1 MEKIPMPEKIKR
13 YLDAGFPIL
22 YFNTFEE
29 LNGLETIFD
38 ATKGLNRQVYVW
50 SYADGVSLF
59 ANGELKE
66 SNINRSAKTPLNVVL
81 ENTIERLLDAGKLEG
96 KIIVFTD
103 IHHYLE
109 DAAVIAVLKKL
120 VNRINEDSDFSMV
133 FLSPVVKI
141 PRELEKFI
149 TIIESEYMEYKEIRE
164 EIVSYINDQ
173 GTPMVA
179 DQLLDE
185 IAMAFKGLTKFEIH
199 NLLALAYSDDGE
211 LTRSDLKL
219 IYEQKKQ
226 MIMKSGILEMIT
238 VKEKIDDIGGL
249 ENLKE
254 WFQKKARVIK
264 NINAAEEFGVSMPK
278 GVLIAGV
285 PGCGKSLSAKAA
297 AALFEV
303 PLLRMDMGRLMG
315 KYVGESE
322 GNLRKAI
329 ALSEA
334 IAPCVLWIDE
344 LEKAFAGISGGGG
357 SEVTTRLFG
366 NFLTW
371 MQEKESAVF
380 VIATA
385 NNIMELPPELMRKG
399 RFDEIYFVGLPKPDE
414 RRKIFEIH
422 LGKRRK
428 KDLAGIDLQR
438 LVESTE
444 GYSGADIE
452 GVVKDAVE
460 EVFASGRDKVT
471 TDDILSMIKNTH
483 SLSEIMK
490 EPLEKMNK
498 EYKERKFKNASR

>member
-1 MEKIPMPEKIKR
+1 MSKITIVEKISR
-13 YLDAGFPIL
+13 YMDAGFPII

-29 LNGLETIFD
+29 LKGMQTII
-38 ATKGLNRQVYVW
+38 AASGARQVLEW
-50 SYADGVSLF
+50 SYTDGLILYK
-59 ANGELKE
+59 NGEVQDEYKNDL
-66 SNINRSAKTPLNVVL
+66 AKIPLANVL
-81 ENTIERLLDAGKLEG
+81 EQLLIEDLYNLEG
-96 KIIVFTD
+96 KVVVFKD

-109 DAAVIAVLKKL
+109 DADVISLMKGL
-120 VNRINEDSDFSMV
+120 INKINSGSDFSIV
-133 FLSPVVKI
+133 FLSSVVKI
-141 PRELEKFI
+141 PKELEKFI
-149 TIIESEYMEYKEIRE
+149 TISEAEYMEYDEIRKT
-164 EIVSYINDQ
+164 IVDFIEYQ
-173 GTPMVA
+173 ELPKVA
-179 DQLLDE
+179 DKLLDE
-185 IAMAFKGLTKFEIH
+185 LAMAFKGLTRFEIN

-211 LTRSDLKL
+211 LTRKDLS
-219 IYEQKKQ
+219 IIFEQKKQ
-226 MIMKSGILEMIT
+226 MIMKSGILEMIN
-238 VKEKIDDIGGL
+238 VKESIDDIGGL

-254 WFQKKARVIK
+254 WFNKKAKVIK
-264 NINAAEEFGVSMPK
+264 NINAANKFGVAMPK

-285 PGCGKSLSAKAA
+285 PGCGKSLNAKAA

-344 LEKAFAGISGGGG
+344 LEKAFAGINNGGG

-371 MQEKESAVF
+371 MQEKESPVF
-380 VIATA
+380 VVATA
-385 NNIMELPPELMRKG
+385 NNIMSLPPELMRKG
-399 RFDEIYFVGLPKPDE
+399 RFDEIFFVGLPNRNE

-422 LGKRRK
+422 INKRRK
-428 KDLAGIDLQR
+428 QDMQYVDLNT
-438 LVESTE
+438 LVDKSE

-452 GVVKDAVE
+452 GVVKDAIE
-460 EVFASGRDKVT
+460 DVFASDKDHIT
-471 TDDILSMIKNTH
+471 TDDIVKMIQNTH

-498 EYKERKFKNASR
+498 EYKERKFKNASK

>member
-1 MEKIPMPEKIKR
+1 MSKITIVEKISR
-13 YLDAGFPIL
+13 YMDAGFPII

-29 LNGLETIFD
+29 LKGMQTII
-38 ATKGLNRQVYVW
+38 AASGARQVLEW
-50 SYADGVSLF
+50 SYTDGLILYK
-59 ANGELKE
+59 NGEVQDEYKNDL
-66 SNINRSAKTPLNVVL
+66 AKIPLANVL
-81 ENTIERLLDAGKLEG
+81 EQLLIEDLYNLEG
-96 KIIVFTD
+96 KVVVFKD

-109 DAAVIAVLKKL
+109 DADVISLMKGL
-120 VNRINEDSDFSMV
+120 VNKINSGSDFSIV
-133 FLSPVVKI
+133 FLSSVVKI
-141 PRELEKFI
+141 PKELEKFI
-149 TIIESEYMEYKEIRE
+149 TISEAEYMEYDEIRKT
-164 EIVSYINDQ
+164 IVDFIEYQ
-173 GTPMVA
+173 ELPKVA
-179 DQLLDE
+179 DKLLDE
-185 IAMAFKGLTKFEIH
+185 LAMAFKGLTRFEIN

-211 LTRSDLKL
+211 LTRKDLS
-219 IYEQKKQ
+219 IIFEQKKQ
-226 MIMKSGILEMIT
+226 MIMKSGILEMIN
-238 VKEKIDDIGGL
+238 VKESIDDIGGL

-254 WFQKKARVIK
+254 WFNKKAKVIK
-264 NINAAEEFGVSMPK
+264 NINAANKFGVAMPK

-285 PGCGKSLSAKAA
+285 PGCGKSLNAKAA

-344 LEKAFAGISGGGG
+344 LEKAFAGINNGGG

-371 MQEKESAVF
+371 MQEKESPVF
-380 VIATA
+380 VVATA
-385 NNIMELPPELMRKG
+385 NNIMSLPPELMRKG
-399 RFDEIYFVGLPKPDE
+399 RFDEIFFVGLPNRIE

-422 LGKRRK
+422 INKRRK
-428 KDLAGIDLQR
+428 QDMQYVDLNI
-438 LVESTE
+438 LVEKSE

-452 GVVKDAVE
+452 GVVKDAIE
-460 EVFASGRDKVT
+460 DAFASDKDHIT
-471 TDDILSMIKNTH
+471 TDDIVKMIQNTH

-498 EYKERKFKNASR
+498 EYKERKFKNASK